1 MRGKKRTTEEQHEL
15 FEAMERYL
23 EMGFSMKK
31 ACELSDIPYS
41 TYRDIVASNE
51 IVRAKTRSLQNLVN
65 VQARKNIINSI
76 NKGNINDSKWWLERM
91 DQLEHCTDP
100 GIGGNEESATNLAEM
115 LVKDM
120 YSEKD
125 KVGQV

>member
-41 TYRDIVASNE
+41 TYRDILASNE
-51 IVRAKTRSLQNLVN
+51 RVRAKTRALQNLVN
-65 VQARKNIINSI
+65 VQARQNIINSI
-76 NKGNINDSKWWLERM
+76 SKGNINDSKWWLERM
-91 DQLEHCTDP
+91 DQMEHCTDP
-100 GIGGNEESATNLAEM
+100 GIGGHTESSTSIAEV
-115 LVKDM
+115 LVEDLFKET
-120 YSEKD
+120 SKS
-125 KVGQV
+125 